1 MCFSDA
7 RFAYGPF
14 PPHWVPRQYLETYFA
29 QHRLDPLLVAN
40 TTVEDL
46 SRVPSSG
53 PSEQW
58 KLTLRQ
64 HDKLRGVDIWW
75 EEVFDAVVIA
85 NGHYSVP
92 YVRRLAPRRRA
103 LGERTSIYK
112 GN

>member
-29 QHRLDPLLVAN
+29 QHQLDPLLVAN
-40 TTVEDL
+40 TTVEDV
-46 SRVPSSG
+46 SRIPAKEG
-53 PSEQW
+53 SEQW
-58 KLTLRQ
+58 KLTLRK
-64 HDKLRGVDIWW
+64 HDKLRGVDVWW

-92 YVRRLAPRRRA
+92 YVRL
-103 LGERTSIYK
+103 TSPFSDIS
-112 GN
+112 